1 MQSNMHSSMH
11 VLTTAPSPH
20 RYREHQPA
28 GFRIVTEEREL
39 MVYADT
45 AATASRWVDL

>member
-11 VLTTAPSPH
+11 MLTTAPSPH
-20 RYREHQPA
+20 RYREQQPA
-28 GFRIVTEEREL
+28 GFRIVTEEREF